1 VLTNKDIVAPLDIY
15 ILLISGTPYIVLGNL
30 VDITR
35 SLSIPALTPY
45 TTICC
50 NEEVVYLIR
59 VGL

>member
-1 VLTNKDIVAPLDIY
+1 M
-15 ILLISGTPYIVLGNL
+15 LLISGTPYIVLGKL

-45 TTICC
+45 TTIYY

>member
-1 VLTNKDIVAPLDIY
+1 M
-15 ILLISGTPYIVLGNL
+15 LLISGTPYIVLGNL

-35 SLSIPALTPY
+35 SLSIPAPTPY
-45 TTICC
+45 TTIYC